1 MPPSLHG
8 RDRQRQSPPQC
19 HRGPESLPSP
29 AFLPGLKK
37 PPWAPQGA
45 GFGLQVRPRQPS
57 GSLQQAC
64 PAQRAGRE
72 GFSVAQHMV
81 KILESDQKTQDEITA
96 PPGIRYMTES
106 YLTSNLASLSVWW
119 G

>member
-1 MPPSLHG
+1 
-8 RDRQRQSPPQC
+8 
-19 HRGPESLPSP
+19 
-29 AFLPGLKK
+29 
-37 PPWAPQGA
+37 
-45 GFGLQVRPRQPS
+45 
-57 GSLQQAC
+57 
-64 PAQRAGRE
+64 
-72 GFSVAQHMV
+72 MV